1 MLYREA
7 MDVLGV
13 SYSTLQRYV
22 QKGLIR
28 TYKYQTPKLMGKM
41 NYWDEDVYA
50 LCGHR
55 LQRKAGA
62 REIAAYFRVNKKTR
76 DGEARMLEQKRTVM
90 SFCAGRGISIDRTY
104 EDWSS
109 SIEAGADRR
118 PDWHRLLQDIM
129 KGDVAALVVETRCR
143 LSRFAWNEIEQL
155 FKYHQCDIIVVNK
168 VLDDLFYRDEQ
179 SEDLARQIEVLKM
192 DRHIDSNSKS

>member
-13 SYSTLQRYV
+13 SYSTLKRYV
-22 QKGLIR
+22 KKGLIR
-28 TYKYQTPKLMGKM
+28 TYIYQTPKLMGKM
-41 NYWDEDVYA
+41 NYWDDDVYA
-50 LCGHR
+50 LVGHR

-62 REIAAYFRVNKKTR
+62 REVAAYFRVNQKT
-76 DGEARMLEQKRTVM
+76 GPGKERMLEQKRTVM
-90 SFCAGRGISIDRTY
+90 GFCAGRGISIDRTY

-109 SIEAGADRR
+109 SIEAGAERR
-118 PDWHRLLQDIM
+118 PDWHRLLQDVM

-143 LSRFAWNEIEQL
+143 LSRFAWGEIEQL

-192 DRHIDSNSKS
+192 DRHLDSNSKG

>member
-7 MDVLGV
+7 MRILGV
-13 SYSTLQRYV
+13 SYGTLQRYV
-22 QKGLIR
+22 KKGLIR
-28 TYKYQTPKLMGKM
+28 RYQYQTPKLQGKM
-41 NYWDEDVYA
+41 NYWDDDVYA
-50 LCGHR
+50 LVGHK

-62 REIAAYFRVNKKTR
+62 REIAVYFRVNRNTKE
-76 DGEARMLEQKRTVM
+76 GQARMLEQKRTVM
-90 SFCAGRGISIDRTY
+90 NFCAARGISIDRTY

-109 SIEAGADRR
+109 SIEAGEDRR

-129 KGDVAALVVETRCR
+129 KEDVAALVVETRCR

-155 FKYHQCDIIVVNK
+155 FRYHQCEIVVVNK

-179 SEDLARQIEVLKM
+179 SEDLARQIEVLKL
-192 DRHIDSNSKS
+192 DRKLPE